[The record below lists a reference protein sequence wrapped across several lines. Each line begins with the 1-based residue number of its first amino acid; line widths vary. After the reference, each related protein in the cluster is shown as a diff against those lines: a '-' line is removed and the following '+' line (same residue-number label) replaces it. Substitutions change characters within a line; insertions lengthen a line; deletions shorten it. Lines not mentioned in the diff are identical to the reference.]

1 MKKRLGALLFTLFLL
16 LSPLPAAAAST
27 SANLLANPSFEDGL
41 AGWTSPDGKWGT
53 AESESGYDPQD
64 GSYFAWP
71 LQASQENTCIYYF

>member
-1 MKKRLGALLFTLFLL
+1 MFRPVSA
-16 LSPLPAAAAST
+16 SICADAASAAAST

-53 AESESGYDPQD
+53 AESDSGYDPQD

-71 LQASQENTCIYYF
+71 LQASQENTCIYQDLSLIHI